1 MYRKKDFETINLNI
15 DKIKTDAIVEYKKN
29 YEPTITEQV
38 TVYNSIKKFII
49 TNKRIVYGGVAQ
61 NLLIKNKNP
70 KDTFY
75 TEIDGVYYNWPDLAD
90 IEFYSP
96 VPLEDIYNLT
106 NYLLNLGFK
115 YIEAKEGVH
124 PETFKIFVNF
134 INYCDITYMPK
145 YIYYNLPTII
155 IENIVCTNKL
165 FMLIDAYRV
174 ITDPLT
180 SYWRLDKSIIRF
192 QKILSYY
199 PFNINLLKNNKEI
212 EDIIKPTKDTNIM
225 LYIRKKLIHNSNL
238 VVVGFYAYNY
248 YISKINKK
256 AILNNFPY
264 YEVISNNLK
273 NDSKIIYN
281 ILKKKYSLT
290 IKEYYPFFQFLD
302 RRIEYYH
309 NNKLILVL
317 YGNNSRCT
325 VYRYSLKKKTY
336 FGTFNL
342 ILMYFLINYFYN
354 IINKMY
360 KKSKLYL
367 ILLIKLWYNRNLYL
381 SKYNI
386 TVFDSSP
393 FQDFTLK
400 CHGIPVHPLRKSLLQ
415 NLKKK
420 KFKFNPSKD
429 NIIKEQTFDNTSGNQ
444 ILNEKYLILKNNI

>member
-1 MYRKKDFETINLNI
+1 MSL
-15 DKIKTDAIVEYKKN
+15 
-29 YEPTITEQV
+29 
-38 TVYNSIKKFII
+38 
-49 TNKRIVYGGVAQ
+49 
-61 NLLIKNKNP
+61 
-70 KDTFY
+70 
-75 TEIDGVYYNWPDLAD
+75 
-90 IEFYSP
+90 
-96 VPLEDIYNLT
+96 
-106 NYLLNLGFK
+106 
-115 YIEAKEGVH
+115 
-124 PETFKIFVNF
+124 
-134 INYCDITYMPK
+134 
-145 YIYYNLPTII
+145 
-155 IENIVCTNKL
+155 ENIVCTNKL

>member
-1 MYRKKDFETINLNI
+1 MLFISFRVNSELEICKDPTLIPNNDGHLSMKGNTVIANAIIN
-15 DKIKTDAIVEYKKN
+15 KIQDFDSY
-29 YEPTITEQV
+29 
-38 TVYNSIKKFII
+38 
-49 TNKRIVYGGVAQ
+49 
-61 NLLIKNKNP
+61 NLLINDSAGK
-70 KDTFY
+70 
-75 TEIDGVYYNWPDLAD
+75 E
-90 IEFYSP
+90 
-96 VPLEDIYNLT
+96 IYNA
-106 NYLLNLGFK
+106 FK
-115 YIEAKEGVH
+115 Y
-124 PETFKIFVNF
+124 
-134 INYCDITYMPK
+134 
-145 YIYYNLPTII
+145 
-155 IENIVCTNKL
+155 
-165 FMLIDAYRV
+165 
-174 ITDPLT
+174 
-180 SYWRLDKSIIRF
+180 
-192 QKILSYY
+192 LSD
-199 PFNINLLKNNKEI
+199 INLLKNNKEI